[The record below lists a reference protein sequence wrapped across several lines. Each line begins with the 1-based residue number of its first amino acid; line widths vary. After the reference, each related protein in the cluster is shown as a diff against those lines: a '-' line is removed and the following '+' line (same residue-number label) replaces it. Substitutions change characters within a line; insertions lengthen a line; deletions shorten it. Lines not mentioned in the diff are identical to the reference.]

1 MQVKIS
7 KTLEGI
13 IARTT
18 FNTTKEGVGNALKD
32 RLLLELLREEGSL
45 AYQILSARMKERELQ
60 QVRMRIEHEVRET
73 RSAEQLDPEQ
83 FYRRFCNEI
92 CARNESV
99 ARISTAHALLEILRD
114 PATCAARS
122 FALYGVT
129 ESTVL
134 AELARIGGDALQRRE
149 IEVHLLDFGADRPL
163 DRAAAAPA
171 QLLDKFGTDLT
182 AEAREGRIDPVVGRD
197 GEIERVVQILSRR
210 KKNNPMLI
218 GEAGVGKTAIVEGLA
233 LRIAEG
239 RVPYTIRDKRLFS
252 LDVSSLVAGT
262 KFRGEFE
269 ERMQQLLE
277 ELKRADDT
285 ILFIDEIH
293 TIVGAGSTQ
302 GSLDTANIL
311 KPALARG
318 ELQTI
323 GATTL
328 DEYRENIER
337 DPALERRF
345 QRVTVEPTSQAET
358 LQILRN
364 IAPRYEQHHNV
375 RYTEEALRACV
386 ELTERYVTDRYFPD
400 KAIDLLDETGS
411 RARMQHADEPHALC
425 KLATALADVQR
436 ERREAVEAAV
446 YDKAAAARMRE
457 LKLRSQLDSD
467 RSAWRRSLEEH
478 PVEITAADVEQVLT
492 AMTGIPAE
500 RISGGEA
507 ARLRGLHAHLSGRVI
522 GQQEAVEKIA
532 RAILRSRA
540 GLKDA
545 NRPIGVFLFVG
556 PTGVGKTHLAKEV
569 AKWLFD
575 EQRGL
580 IRIDM
585 SEYGEKHNVARLIGA
600 PPGYVGYG
608 EGGKLTEAV
617 RRRPYSVVLFDE
629 IEKAHPDVFNVL
641 LQIFDEGCLTDGS
654 GRRVDFRNTILI
666 LTSNV
671 GSRAA
676 AERPTQVGYTTR
688 SKSAA
693 EVAAPADEYRKAL
706 EQTFAPEFLNR
717 IDEVV
722 LFRSL
727 ENHDIERIIDLELAG
742 LMQRTEAMGYRIK
755 ITDKAR
761 RRLAAMGY
769 ERRYGARA
777 LKRTLTDHVEEPI
790 AQLIVDGKLREGDTV
805 VIEGGRSEG
814 VRLRVA

>member
-13 IARTT
+13 IARTA
-18 FNTTKEGVGNALKD
+18 FNTTKEGVRHALKD
-32 RLLLELLREEGSL
+32 RLLLELLHDEGSL
-45 AYQILSARMKERELQ
+45 AYQILSARMKEWELQ
-60 QVRMRIEHEVRET
+60 QVRRAIEEAIA
-73 RSAEQLDPEQ
+73 SAHDTEQPEPEL

-92 CARNESV
+92 CAKHGDA
-99 ARISTAHALLEILRD
+99 ARISTVHALLEILGD
-114 PATCAARS
+114 PTTAASKAFGR
-122 FALYGVT
+122 FNIYDT
-129 ESTVL
+129 TIL
-134 AELARIGGDALQRRE
+134 AELARIGGSELQPRE
-149 IEVHLLDFGADRPL
+149 IEVHLLDFGEGPSAV
-163 DRAAAAPA
+163 RAASR
-171 QLLDKFGTDLT
+171 LLDKFGTDLT
-182 AEAREGRIDPVVGRD
+182 AVAREGGIDPVVGRD
-197 GEIERVVQILSRR
+197 AEIERVIQILSRR
-210 KKNNPMLI
+210 KKNNPILI

-239 RVPYTIRDKRLFS
+239 RIPAQLRDKRLFS

-277 ELKRADDT
+277 ELRHADDT

-345 QRVTVEPTSQAET
+345 QRVTVEPTSKAET

-364 IAPRYEQHHNV
+364 IAPHYERHHNV

-386 ELTERYVTDRYFPD
+386 EQTERYVTDRYFPD
-400 KAIDLLDETGS
+400 KAIDLLDESGA
-411 RARMQHADEPHALC
+411 RARMQGSEEP
-425 KLATALADVQR
+425 TALRELAVELAAVQR

-457 LKLRSQLDSD
+457 LKLRSKLDAD
-467 RSAWRRSLEEH
+467 RSAWSRQLAEH
-478 PVEITAADVEQVLT
+478 PVEIDARHVEQVLT

-507 ARLRGLHAHLSGRVI
+507 ARLKGLHDHLNRRVI
-522 GQQEAVEKIA
+522 GQEEAVGKLA
-532 RAILRSRA
+532 RAILRSRT

-556 PTGVGKTHLAKEV
+556 PTGVGKTHLAKELS
-569 AKWLFD
+569 KWLFD
-575 EQRGL
+575 ERRGL
-580 IRIDM
+580 IRLDM
-585 SEYGEKHNVARLIGA
+585 SEYGEKHNVARLIGS

-608 EGGKLTEAV
+608 EGGQLSEAV
-617 RRRPYSVVLFDE
+617 RRHPYSVVLFDE
-629 IEKAHPDVFNVL
+629 IEKAHPDIFNTL
-641 LQIFDEGCLTDGS
+641 LQIFDEGHLTDGS
-654 GRRVDFRNTILI
+654 GRKVDFRNTILI

-676 AERPTQVGYTTR
+676 AERPAQVGFSTR
-688 SKSAA
+688 SKGEA
-693 EVAAPADEYRKAL
+693 VAAAPEAEYRKAL

-722 LFRSL
+722 LFRPL
-727 ENHDIERIIDLELAG
+727 AQRDIERIISLELEG
-742 LMQRTEAMGYRIK
+742 LVQRTEALGYRIK
-755 ITDKAR
+755 ITDTAR
-761 RRLAAMGY
+761 QRLAAMGY
-769 ERRYGARA
+769 ERRFGARA
-777 LKRTLTDHVEEPI
+777 LRRTLTDHVEEPI
-790 AQLIVDGKLREGDTV
+790 AQLIIDGRLHAGDTV
-805 VIEGGRSEG
+805 VVEGGRSDG

>member
-13 IARTT
+13 IARTA
-18 FNTTKEGVGNALKD
+18 FITTKEGVRHALKD
-32 RLLLELLREEGSL
+32 RLLLELLSEEGSL
-45 AYQILSARMKERELQ
+45 AYQILSARMKERDLQ
-60 QVRMRIEHEVRET
+60 QVRRAVEASLGEAQPE
-73 RSAEQLDPEQ
+73 EQLEPER
-83 FYRRFCNEI
+83 YYNRFCNEL
-92 CARNESV
+92 CARHDDA

-114 PATCAARS
+114 PTTAAS
-122 FALYGVT
+122 HLFADCGITAETILD
-129 ESTVL
+129 
-134 AELARIGGDALQRRE
+134 ELARIGSDDLQRRE
-149 IEVHLLDFGADRPL
+149 IEVHLLDFRNDVSGGTPGP
-163 DRAAAAPA
+163 AP

-182 AEAREGRIDPVVGRD
+182 AEAREGRIDPVVGRES
-197 GEIERVVQILSRR
+197 EIERVIQILSRR
-210 KKNNPMLI
+210 KKNNPILI

-252 LDVSSLVAGT
+252 LDISSLVAGT

-269 ERMQQLLE
+269 ERMQQLME
-277 ELKRADDT
+277 ELRRADDT

-311 KPALARG
+311 KPALSRG

-345 QRVTVEPTSQAET
+345 QRVMVEPTSRAET
-358 LQILRN
+358 LEILRR
-364 IAPRYEQHHNV
+364 IAPHYERHHNV
-375 RYTEEALRACV
+375 RYTEEALQACV

-411 RARMQHADEPHALC
+411 RVRMRSADEPNALRE
-425 KLATALADVQR
+425 LATALADVQR

-457 LKLRSQLDSD
+457 LKLRSKLDAD
-467 RSAWRRSLEEH
+467 RSAWRRQLEAN
-478 PVEITAADVEQVLT
+478 PVEIDARSVEQVLT

-507 ARLRGLHAHLSGRVI
+507 ARLRTLHSHLSSRVI
-522 GQQEAVEKIA
+522 GQQEAVEKLS
-532 RAILRSRA
+532 RAILRART

-556 PTGVGKTHLAKEV
+556 PTGVGKTHLAKELS
-569 AKWLFD
+569 KWLFD
-575 EQRGL
+575 ERRGL

-585 SEYGEKHNVARLIGA
+585 SEYGEKHNIARLIGS

-608 EGGKLTEAV
+608 EGGQLSEAV

-629 IEKAHPDVFNVL
+629 IEKAHPEVFNTL
-641 LQIFDEGCLTDGS
+641 LQIFDEGHLTDGS
-654 GRRVDFRNTILI
+654 GRKIDFRNTILI

-676 AERPTQVGYTTR
+676 AERQVRVGYTTR
-688 SKSAA
+688 SKRDT
-693 EVAAPADEYRKAL
+693 VDAAPGSEYRKAL

-717 IDEVV
+717 IDEVI
-722 LFRSL
+722 LFRPL
-727 ENHDIERIIDLELAG
+727 ENDAIERIVELELEG
-742 LMQRTEAMGYRIK
+742 LMARTEAMGYQIK
-755 ITDKAR
+755 ITDTAKQ
-761 RRLAAMGY
+761 RLATMGY
-769 ERRYGARA
+769 EQRYGARA

-790 AQLIVDGKLREGDTV
+790 AQLIIDGRLHAGDTI

>member
-13 IARTT
+13 IARTA
-18 FNTTKEGVGNALKD
+18 FNTTKEGLRHALKD
-32 RLLLELLREEGSL
+32 RLLLELLHDEGSL
-45 AYQILSARMKERELQ
+45 AYQILSARMKEWELQ
-60 QVRMRIEHEVRET
+60 QACRSIEAAIAAPD
-73 RSAEQLDPEQ
+73 SSEQLEPER
-83 FYRRFCNEI
+83 FYRLFCNEM
-92 CARNESV
+92 CAKHGDS
-99 ARISTAHALLEILRD
+99 ARISTVHALLEILGD
-114 PATCAARS
+114 PTTAAAKAFGR
-122 FALYGVT
+122 FGIYDT
-129 ESTVL
+129 TIL
-134 AELARIGGDALQRRE
+134 AELARIGGGDLQPRE
-149 IEVHLLDFGADRPL
+149 IEVHLLDFGDTQPMPQAVHR
-163 DRAAAAPA
+163 
-171 QLLDKFGTDLT
+171 QIDKFGTDLT

-197 GEIERVVQILSRR
+197 AEIERVVQILARR
-210 KKNNPMLI
+210 KKNNPLLI

-239 RVPYTIRDKRLFS
+239 RVPATLRNKRLFS

-269 ERMQQLLE
+269 ERMQQLME

-345 QRVTVEPTSQAET
+345 QRVMVEPTSKAET

-364 IAPRYEQHHNV
+364 IAPHYERHHNV
-375 RYTEEALRACV
+375 RYTEEALQACV
-386 ELTERYVTDRYFPD
+386 ELTERYITDRYFPD
-400 KAIDLLDETGS
+400 KAIDLLDESGS
-411 RARMQHADEPHALC
+411 RARMQGAEEP
-425 KLATALADVQR
+425 TALRELAVELAEVQR

-457 LKLRSQLDSD
+457 LKLRSKLDAD
-467 RSAWRRSLEEH
+467 RSAWQRQVEEH
-478 PVEITAADVEQVLT
+478 PATIDASHVEQVLT

-507 ARLRGLHAHLSGRVI
+507 ARLKGLHEHLSRRVI
-522 GQQEAVEKIA
+522 GQQEAVGKLS
-532 RAILRSRA
+532 RAILRART

-545 NRPIGVFLFVG
+545 NRPVGVFLFVG
-556 PTGVGKTHLAKEV
+556 PTGVGKTHLAKELS
-569 AKWLFD
+569 KWLFD
-575 EQRGL
+575 ERRGL
-580 IRIDM
+580 IRLDM
-585 SEYGEKHNVARLIGA
+585 SEYSEKHNVARLIGS

-608 EGGKLTEAV
+608 EGGQLSEAV
-617 RRRPYSVVLFDE
+617 RRHPYSVVLFDE
-629 IEKAHPDVFNVL
+629 IEKAHPEVFNTL
-641 LQIFDEGCLTDGS
+641 LQIFDEGHLTDGA
-654 GRRVDFRNTILI
+654 GRKVDFRNTILI

-676 AERPTQVGYTTR
+676 AERPAQVGFSTR
-688 SKSAA
+688 SKAA
-693 EVAAPADEYRKAL
+693 ATAAAPDAEYRKAL

-722 LFRSL
+722 LFRPL
-727 ENHDIERIIDLELAG
+727 GQRDIEQIVGLELEG
-742 LMQRTEAMGYRIK
+742 LMRRTQSLGYQLK
-755 ITDKAR
+755 ITETAR
-761 RRLAAMGY
+761 QRLAAMGY
-769 ERRYGARA
+769 EERFGARA
-777 LKRTLTDHVEEPI
+777 LRRTLTDRVEEPI
-790 AQLIVDGKLREGDTV
+790 AQLIIDGRLHAGDTV
-805 VIEGGRSEG
+805 VVEGDRSEG